1 MAQYRYCFFDLDGTI
16 IDSAPGVTGCVR
28 YAMDKLGSPIPPER
42 DLTCFIGPTLFYGFT
57 TFCGL
62 DASDAH
68 RAVDFYRERYRAGG
82 LFECR
87 VYDGIETVLQEL
99 NARGIVCVLAT
110 CKPHEFANRILA
122 HFGLDRYF
130 TLSVGPEIDGTRN
143 EKHEVIAYAME
154 QLGISDPASV
164 LMVGDRDNDVLG
176 ATRNNVDCTG
186 VLWGFGSARELTE
199 TGAISLLHE
208 PHELLRY
215 FNKSNE

>member
-1 MAQYRYCFFDLDGTI
+1 MQYRCCFLDLDGTI

-28 YAMDKLGSPIPPER
+28 YAMERLGRPLPPDR

-57 TFCGL
+57 TFCDL
-62 DASDAH
+62 DAQDAH

-87 VYDGIETVLQEL
+87 VYDGIEATLQEL
-99 NARGIVCVLAT
+99 NARGVTCVLAT

-130 TLSVGPEIDGTRN
+130 ALSVGPEIDGTRN

-154 QLGISDPASV
+154 QLALSDPTSV

-176 ATRNNVDCTG
+176 AKRNGVDCAG
-186 VLWGFGSARELTE
+186 VLWGFGTAQELTE
-199 TGAISLLHE
+199 TGAITLLNE

-215 FNKSNE
+215 FQ

>member
-1 MAQYRYCFFDLDGTI
+1 MQKSG
-16 IDSAPGVTGCVR
+16 
-28 YAMDKLGSPIPPER
+28 KEIPSDM

-57 TFCGL
+57 TFCSL
-62 DASDAH
+62 SASDAH
-68 RAVDFYRERYRAGG
+68 RAVDLYRERYRAGG

-122 HFGLDRYF
+122 HFDLDRYF
-130 TLSVGPEIDGTRN
+130 ALSVGPEIDGTRN

-154 QLGISDPASV
+154 RLGIPDPSSV

-176 ATRNNVDCTG
+176 AKRNGVDCTG
-186 VLWGFGSARELTE
+186 VRWGFGSAEELTDAG
-199 TGAISLLHE
+199 TISLLNA
-208 PHELLRY
+208 PHELLDY
-215 FNKSNE
+215 FNAENE